1 MYTPYNRDRQ
11 EFSDRGHKKSQSVVY
26 PKLFNTTQDKLEF
39 AVLDEEKAKM
49 LDCEEATDRRVR
61 ATVTRLK
68 GPLSFDFQER
78 FRRPKFMDYQDITM
92 TEWNYNSNLPSEL
105 YKIRAHLFLYG
116 YYDPT
121 SDTILEAI
129 VFHVSPILLQIAH
142 GKLAYR
148 RGTNNKNQSF
158 LTITFDELKRSGAV
172 AFHMRGDEVL

>member
-11 EFSDRGHKKSQSVVY
+11 EFSDKGHLKAQSVIY

-39 AVLDEEKAKM
+39 AILDEEKAKM

-61 ATVTRLK
+61 ATVTGLK

-78 FRRPKFMDYQDITM
+78 FRKPKYMDYQDITM
-92 TEWNYNSNLPSEL
+92 TEWNYNSDLPSEL

-116 YYDPT
+116 YYDPF
-121 SDTILEAI
+121 SDRILEAI
-129 VFHVSPILLQIAH
+129 VFHVSPILLQIAQ

-148 RGTNNKNQSF
+148 RKTNEKNQSF
-158 LTITFDELKRSGAV
+158 LTITFEELKRSGAV
-172 AFHMRGDEVL
+172 AFHMRRGEVL